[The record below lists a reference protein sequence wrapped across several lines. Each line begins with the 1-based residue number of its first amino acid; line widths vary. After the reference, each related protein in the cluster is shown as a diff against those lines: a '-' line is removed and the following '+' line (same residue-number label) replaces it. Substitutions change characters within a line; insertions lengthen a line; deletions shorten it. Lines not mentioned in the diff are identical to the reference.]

1 MKKLRVSSYFITS
14 ALAAILLPHA
24 TWAADLYIPKPTAEV
39 APELVLPAVSG
50 INGKLELDGGFID
63 AFSSN
68 SSWDGDF
75 KAAGSL
81 SIPVGTAIGI
91 QGDVMLTDS
100 SPTGFVY
107 GGAVHVF
114 TRDPNNYLIG
124 LTGGA
129 FRTPQ
134 GTVSAIGPEAELYM
148 GKFSI
153 EAWAGV
159 DNLTYDSAALNG
171 MTGAF
176 GFIDGVYYL
185 TDDFRLSL
193 GASSVLNNN
202 AFHLGSEYQ
211 FQGLGFPLSVVAD
224 ARLGNQASIFTIG
237 LKGYF
242 GAPDKSLIDRQRQD
256 DPPNRALDL
265 FTAAG
270 SAPYATPPTTTTPTC
285 PDGETWN
292 GETCIIDTP
301 PQVDE

>member
-1 MKKLRVSSYFITS
+1 MKKLRVSSYFLTS
-14 ALAAILLPHA
+14 ALVAVLWPHA
-24 TWAADLYIPKPTAEV
+24 ASAADLFIPQPTAEV
-39 APELVLPAVSG
+39 APQMVLPAVSG

-63 AFSSN
+63 AFSTN

-81 SIPVGTAIGI
+81 SIPVGTTLGI
-91 QGDVMLTDS
+91 QGDVMLQDS

-134 GTVSAIGPEAELYM
+134 GTVSAIGPEAELYL

-159 DNLTYDSAALNG
+159 DNLTYDSSLLNG
-171 MTGAF
+171 ETTAF

-202 AFHLGSEYQ
+202 AFHVAGEYQ
-211 FQGLGFPLSVVAD
+211 FQGLGFPLSVTAD
-224 ARLGNQASIFTIG
+224 ARLGNQASIFTVG

-242 GAPDKSLIDRQRQD
+242 GDPDKSLIDRQRQD
-256 DPPNRALDL
+256 DPRNRALDL
-265 FTAAG
+265 FDAAG
-270 SAPYATPPTTTTPTC
+270 SAPYATPPTNTTPTC
-285 PDGETWN
+285 PDPEIWN
-292 GETCIIDTP
+292 GESCVFP
-301 PQVDE
+301 G

>member
-1 MKKLRVSSYFITS
+1 MNKLRVSSYFITS
-14 ALAAILLPHA
+14 ALAAILWPHLA
-24 TWAADLYIPKPTAEV
+24 GAADLYIPQPTAEV
-39 APELVLPAVSG
+39 APQMVLPAVSG

-129 FRTPQ
+129 FQTPQ
-134 GTVSAIGPEAELYM
+134 GTVSAIGPEAELYL

-159 DNLTYDSAALNG
+159 DNVTYNSALSSE
-171 MTGAF
+171 TTAF

-202 AFHLGSEYQ
+202 AFHLGGEYQ

-242 GAPDKSLIDRQRQD
+242 GDPDKSLIDRQRQD

-270 SAPYATPPTTTTPTC
+270 SAPYATPPGTTLIC
-285 PDGETWN
+285 PEPEVVIN
-292 GETCIIDTP
+292 GEC
-301 PQVDE
+301 VDPEST

>member
-1 MKKLRVSSYFITS
+1 MKKLRVSSYFLTS
-14 ALAAILLPHA
+14 ALVAILWPHVA
-24 TWAADLYIPKPTAEV
+24 AAADLYIPKPTAEV
-39 APELVLPAVSG
+39 APEMVLPAVSG

-134 GTVSAIGPEAELYM
+134 GTVSAIGPEAELYL

-159 DNLTYDSAALNG
+159 DNVTYDDASLAG
-171 MTGAF
+171 KTTAF

-193 GASSVLNNN
+193 GASSVLDNQ
-202 AFHLGSEYQ
+202 AFHLGGEYQ

-224 ARLGNQASIFTIG
+224 ARLGNQASIFTVG

-242 GAPDKSLIDRQRQD
+242 GGDENKSLIDRQRQD

-270 SAPYATPPTTTTPTC
+270 SSPYATNTTPTC
-285 PDGETWN
+285 PSGEEYIDGE
-292 GETCIIDTP
+292 GCVFVGP
-301 PQVDE
+301 PL